1 MARRGPYEK
10 GQAKRKEILLAA
22 LEVFAAEGYRGTSL
36 RKVADRCGLSLPGL
50 MHYFESK
57 EDLLAQVLR
66 MRDETAR
73 LRHPDH
79 TPETYRRIVREGT
92 STPGLV
98 ELFVS
103 MAAAAGDPRHPA
115 HGHFAERYPLIRGQ
129 VAAFLRARMDEGRMR
144 SDVPPDRLA
153 ALFVAVADGV
163 QMQWLVDRSMDMEQ
177 PIADVMRLLAPP
189 VAVAVPAA
197 DAAGAAHAGDG
208 AEDGDGEGGGRC

>member
-57 EDLLAQVLR
+57 EDLLTQVVR

-115 HGHFAERYPLIRGQ
+115 HGHFAERYPQIRGQ
-129 VAAFLRARMDEGRMR
+129 VAAFLRGCMDEGWMR
-144 SDVPPDRLA
+144 ADVPADRLA
-153 ALFVAVADGV
+153 ALFVAVADGI

-177 PIADVMRLLAPP
+177 PIADVMRLLTSPDAR
-189 VAVAVPAA
+189 AA
-197 DAAGAAHAGDG
+197 TDARAAGTRGTG
-208 AEDGDGEGGGRC
+208 EEGGGRC